1 MVWSVTLLG
10 DPFATVTKSA
20 GNCWFGCEF
29 NRVSHSGSGLTV
41 DNNPSGTDT
50 AKGSSVQHRQTLELA
65 PGPRSVHD
73 ARRWVVATCREIGR
87 DDLVDCAELA
97 ISELVTN
104 AVLHGEQPVRMQ
116 LSGTA
121 EHPRFEVHDGSTIPP
136 QPVTQAGGFDIDAFD
151 LDAFDALDEEQLAA
165 LTTVGRGLD
174 IVARASVVWGAEI
187 DDEGKAV
194 WFEPATELS
203 ETGGTDIQITY
214 ASSPFAEDH
223 TRVGEVAV
231 QINGVPV
238 VAFGRFQRHY
248 RDLRREIRLLALAH
262 EDDYPLAKVLSEHFD
277 ALERPLRSNMGRE
290 QVDEASGE
298 GRNSVDLRLRMP
310 RETARQIGGLI
321 DLLDAADEFSRAQR
335 LLTAPRGA
343 EQRAFQIWF
352 LGEFRRPSAGAPPVA
367 WQGGAGSGAP
377 SRAL

>member
-1 MVWSVTLLG
+1 M
-10 DPFATVTKSA
+10 
-20 GNCWFGCEF
+20 
-29 NRVSHSGSGLTV
+29 
-41 DNNPSGTDT
+41 
-50 AKGSSVQHRQTLELA
+50 QHRQTLDLA

-73 ARRWVVATCREIGR
+73 ARRWVVATCRELGR
-87 DDLVDCAELA
+87 EDLVDCAELG

-104 AVLHGEQPVRMQ
+104 AVLHGDQPVRMQ
-116 LSGTA
+116 VSGTP
-121 EHPRFEVHDGSTIPP
+121 EHPRFEVHDASTIAP
-136 QPVTQAGGFDIDAFD
+136 QPSTQAGGFDLDAFD
-151 LDAFDALDEEQLAA
+151 LDAFDALDEAQLAS

-174 IVARASVVWGAEI
+174 IVARASIAWGAEI
-187 DDEGKAV
+187 EEDGKTV
-194 WFEPATELS
+194 WFEPAPELS
-203 ETGGTDIQITY
+203 EEGGAPYQLTY
-214 ASSPFAEDH
+214 ARSPFAEDH

-238 VAFGRFQRHY
+238 VAFGHFQRHY

-262 EDDYPLAKVLSEHFD
+262 EDDYPLGKVLSEHFD

-290 QVDEASGE
+290 QVDEANDG
-298 GRNSVDLRLRMP
+298 GRPPLAPRLRMP

-335 LLTAPRGA
+335 LLTAPREP

-352 LGEFRRPSAGAPPVA
+352 LGEFRRQAAGAPPVA
-367 WQGGAGSGAP
+367 WQGSAGSGAP

>member
-1 MVWSVTLLG
+1 MEG
-10 DPFATVTKSA
+10 A
-20 GNCWFGCEF
+20 
-29 NRVSHSGSGLTV
+29 
-41 DNNPSGTDT
+41 
-50 AKGSSVQHRQTLELA
+50 SVQQRQTLELA

-73 ARRWVVATCREIGR
+73 ARRWVVETCQRIGR
-87 DDLVDCAELA
+87 EDVADCAELA
-97 ISELVTN
+97 VSELVTN
-104 AVLHGEQPVRMQ
+104 AVLHGEPPVRMQ
-116 LSGTA
+116 LRGTA
-121 EHPRFEVHDGSTIPP
+121 DHPRFEVHDASTIAP
-136 QPVTQAGGFDIDAFD
+136 QPQTQAGGFDLDAFD
-151 LDAFDALDEEQLAA
+151 LDAFDALDDEQLAA

-174 IVARASVVWGAEI
+174 IVARASVAWGAEI

-203 ETGGTDIQITY
+203 EEAGAPYQQTH
-214 ASSPFAEDH
+214 SRSPFAEDH

-238 VAFGRFQRHY
+238 RAFGMFQRHY

-290 QVDEASGE
+290 QVDDAYEDGHPT
-298 GRNSVDLRLRMP
+298 VDLRLRMP

-335 LLTAPRGA
+335 LLTAPRA
-343 EQRAFQIWF
+343 ADQRAFQIWF
-352 LGEFRRPSAGAPPVA
+352 LGEFRRQSAGAPPVS
-367 WQGGAGSGAP
+367 WQGGAGTGAP

>member
-1 MVWSVTLLG
+1 M
-10 DPFATVTKSA
+10 
-20 GNCWFGCEF
+20 
-29 NRVSHSGSGLTV
+29 
-41 DNNPSGTDT
+41 
-50 AKGSSVQHRQTLELA
+50 QHRQTLELA

-104 AVLHGEQPVRMQ
+104 AVLHGEPPVRMQ
-116 LSGTA
+116 LSGTTD
-121 EHPRFEVHDGSTIPP
+121 HPRFEVHDGSTIPP
-136 QPVTQAGGFDIDAFD
+136 QPSTQAGGFDLDAFD
-151 LDAFDALDEEQLAA
+151 LDAFDALDEEQLLT

-174 IVARASVVWGAEI
+174 IVSRASIAWGAEI

-194 WFEPATELS
+194 WFEPADELS
-203 ETGGTDIQITY
+203 EVEGTPIQLTY
-214 ASSPFAEDH
+214 SHSPFAEDH

-290 QVDEASGE
+290 QVDEAHGE
-298 GRNSVDLRLRMP
+298 GRTSVDLRLRMP
-310 RETARQIGGLI
+310 RESARQIGGLI
-321 DLLDAADEFSRAQR
+321 DLLDAADDFSRAQR
-335 LLTAPRGA
+335 LLTAPRLPD
-343 EQRAFQIWF
+343 QRAFQIWF
-352 LGEFRRPSAGAPPVA
+352 LGEFRRQAAGAPPVA